1 MDVLLRRPVI
11 TLLVLVALL
20 ALAGCGSGGDVEP
33 TTAAPDPVAFKAELN
48 ADLDDIIREMT
59 GRIDALIAEGREEP
73 IGDAEVRTRTRRI
86 AADASRALSDR
97 FDLAAQEATVFGG
110 EVDFPAEREFL
121 EGRTFLAVY
130 SQQIRVEDALDVPL
144 GLEDPLA
151 D

>member
-1 MDVLLRRPVI
+1 MDVLLRRLAVVPLIV
-11 TLLVLVALL
+11 VAVL
-20 ALAGCGSGGDVEP
+20 ALVGCGSDGAGQT

-48 ADLDDIIREMT
+48 ADLDEIIREMT
-59 GRIDALIAEGREEP
+59 ERIDALIAEGREDP
-73 IGDAEVRTRTRRI
+73 IGDAEVRIRTRRI

-97 FDLAAQEATVFGG
+97 FDLAAQEATVFAGQ
-110 EVDFPAEREFL
+110 VDFPAEREFL